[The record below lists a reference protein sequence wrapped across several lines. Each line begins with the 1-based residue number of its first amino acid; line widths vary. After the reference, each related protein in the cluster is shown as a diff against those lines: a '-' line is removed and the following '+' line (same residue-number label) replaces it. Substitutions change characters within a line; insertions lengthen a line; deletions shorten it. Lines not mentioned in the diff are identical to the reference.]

1 MVITLPTHYLNQMIF
16 RLSVII
22 LMLSSCS
29 AQYHLNKAIKKGYK
43 CEQTGDTIR
52 ITTLDSI
59 PVIINDTIVWE
70 KIISTK
76 DTVIKYNT
84 VYVPKTRLD
93 KRIEYKIKV
102 KTIYKDRLVYKYKYR
117 SEGQKAK
124 SEVKKAKAERP
135 RPRGNLSLLFVG
147 VGIGLLLSYL
157 FKFARQ
163 RYMF

>member
-1 MVITLPTHYLNQMIF
+1 MIF

-22 LMLSSCS
+22 LLLSSCS

-43 CEQTGDTIR
+43 CEETGDTIR

-59 PVIINDTIVWE
+59 LVIINDTIVWE
-70 KIISTK
+70 KIINTK
-76 DTVIKYNT
+76 DTIIKYNT

-93 KRIEYKIKV
+93 KRIEYKLKV

-117 SEGQKAK
+117 AEGQKAK

-135 RPRGNLSLLFVG
+135 RTRGNLSLLFVG

>member
-1 MVITLPTHYLNQMIF
+1 MIF

-22 LMLSSCS
+22 LLLSSCS

-43 CEQTGDTIR
+43 CEETGDTIR

-70 KIISTK
+70 KIINTK
-76 DTVIKYNT
+76 DTIIKYNT

-93 KRIEYKIKV
+93 KRIEYKIQV
-102 KTIYKDRLVYKYKYR
+102 KTIYKDRIVEKAKAK

-124 SEVKKAKAERP
+124 TELKKNRP
-135 RPRGNLSLLFVG
+135 TGNLNLLFVG

-157 FKFARQ
+157 WKYAKKSLI
-163 RYMF
+163 

>member
-1 MVITLPTHYLNQMIF
+1 MKYLA
-16 RLSVII
+16 II
-22 LMLSSCS
+22 LLLSSCS
-29 AQYHLNKAIKKGYK
+29 AQYHLNKAIKKGYS

-70 KIISTK
+70 KIITTK

-93 KRIEYKIKV
+93 KRIEYKLKV
-102 KTIYKDRLVYKYKYR
+102 KTIYKDRIV
-117 SEGQKAK
+117 QKAQ
-124 SEVKKAKAERP
+124 AKATRP
-135 RPRGNLSLLFVG
+135 RANGNLSLLFVG

-157 FKFARQ
+157 FKFAKDKVL
-163 RYMF
+163 F